1 MNKTHIGEA
10 IIVEGRYDKNTL
22 SQLVD
27 ALIIETKG
35 FHLFHDE
42 SLRNM
47 LHSLAESCGII
58 ILTDSDSAGFLIR
71 NRIRS
76 FIQDG
81 RILNAYI
88 PDLYGKEK
96 RKSAPGKEGKLGVE
110 GMKRDVLLKALREAG
125 ATFDDHAELRENR
138 ITIADLYRAGL
149 SGKPDSKEKRRLLLM
164 KLSLPEH
171 LSTKALTDILSKKI
185 SREELFAMIT
195 DMEKD

>member
-1 MNKTHIGEA
+1 MNKPHIREA

-42 SLRNM
+42 SLRST
-47 LHSLAESCGII
+47 LRSLAKSCGII

-71 NRIRS
+71 SRIRS
-76 FIQDG
+76 FVQAG
-81 RILNAYI
+81 RVLNAYI
-88 PDLYGKEK
+88 PDLHGKEK

-110 GMKRDVLLKALREAG
+110 GMKRDVILKALRDAG
-125 ATFDDHAELRENR
+125 GTFDDHADLLVNR
-138 ITIADLYRAGL
+138 ITIADFYQAGL
-149 SGKPDSKEKRRLLLM
+149 SGKPESKEKRRRLLT

-171 LSTKALTDILSKKI
+171 LSTKALTDILSRKMSK
-185 SREELFAMIT
+185 EELFAMIAE
-195 DMEKD
+195 MEKG